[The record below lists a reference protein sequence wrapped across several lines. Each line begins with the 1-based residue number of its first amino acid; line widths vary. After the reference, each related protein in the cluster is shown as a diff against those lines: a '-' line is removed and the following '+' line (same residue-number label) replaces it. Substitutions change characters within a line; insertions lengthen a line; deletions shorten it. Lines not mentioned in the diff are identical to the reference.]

1 MNRSHRPSILA
12 LDARWRLGAAGAVSL
27 AFWGAIAWALGWV

>member
-1 MNRSHRPSILA
+1 MTTSTRPSTLA
-12 LDARWRLGAAGAVSL
+12 LDARWRLAAAGLVSL